1 MNEAPPVPLEDKL
14 AKDLS
19 PKELRELLNRAQQRE
34 SESTSIKTEDEATT
48 GVKRERIIDDDDD
61 EVTYVETRQRKRP
74 HVERE
79 IIVLD

>member
-1 MNEAPPVPLEDKL
+1 MNEAPPVPLEDRL

-19 PKELRELLNRAQQRE
+19 PTELRELLNRAQQRE

-48 GVKRERIIDDDDD
+48 GVKRERTIDDDDD
-61 EVTYVETRQRKRP
+61 VTYVETRQRKRL
-74 HVERE
+74 HAEQE